1 MSVSRKISAGGL
13 WLRLAIFV
21 AVTVLLTLALAV
33 PLSTLTTDS
42 LASGNEFSQRALV
55 PVIHLIPE
63 VLGAAAAWL
72 LPRPVSLKVGG
83 PAKAWLW
90 CLALLLL
97 AFLLICVLAA
107 RQAQVNSWS
116 DSGGVAQLLADSWDY
131 SLSSF
136 PSALIHSFIS
146 ITVLWGLCRHLL
158 SAAWAGVAAAAAAAV
173 PPCVMSLIVA
183 FELGTFQGVPT
194 ALLGALPALAAWA
207 LFYSGVGRL
216 VDGRGPLTR
225 MVFVGAVLAPTLA
238 TLLPQVHPVS
248 LPTPDA
254 LGLTTFNLALYA
266 YVFCLGALAWALSA
280 LASRR
285 RQV

>member
-21 AVTVLLTLALAV
+21 AVTVLLTLAFAI
-33 PLSTLTTDS
+33 PLSNLTIDS
-42 LASGNEFSQRALV
+42 LASDNEFVQWALF

-63 VLGAAAAWL
+63 VLGAVAAWL

-83 PAKAWLW
+83 PAKAWFW

-97 AFLLICVLAA
+97 AFILICVLAA
-107 RQAQVNSWS
+107 LQAQVHGWS
-116 DSGGVAQLLADSWDY
+116 DSAGVAQLLSDSWGY
-131 SLSSF
+131 TFSSL
-136 PSALIHSFIS
+136 PTALIRSFIS
-146 ITVLWGLCRHLL
+146 MTVLWGLCRHLL
-158 SAAWAGVAAAAAAAV
+158 SAAWAGVAAAAATTAPQCVFAV
-173 PPCVMSLIVA
+173 LVA
-183 FELGTFQGVPT
+183 FELGSFQGVPT
-194 ALLGALPALAAWA
+194 ALLVVVPALAAWA

-216 VDGRGPLTR
+216 VDGRGPLAR
-225 MVFVGAVLAPTLA
+225 LVLVAAVLAPTLA

-254 LGLTTFNLALYA
+254 LGLTSYNLALYA
-266 YVFCLGALAWALSA
+266 YVFCLGAIAWALSA
-280 LASRR
+280 LAARR